1 VLLGVL
7 DHGDNEVV
15 GCDAGAL
22 GEHPEQLGVRSCLLL
37 AVAALDDHAPL
48 AARDAGPGV
57 PSDDVPNRVIGDH
70 LIPEGDRACLRIAAC
85 TSTKSG
91 PGTPRGS
98 KRLRELSDRFEI
110 AALCDISSENAVTQA
125 KLYEVAQIFTD
136 WREMLKEP
144 LDAVLVLTSGNHA
157 QIAVEAAKAGLHVL
171 VEKPMC
177 YSVAE
182 AELMVAG
189 AEAAGVTLMVG
200 YPKRY
205 DPAFTRFQEE
215 VAKVKSPRMMR
226 VTTFE
231 SALAPYVS
239 HYPLARRV
247 PAPADV
253 IARLVAEA
261 DASVEAAIGDSDP
274 FLKKMYNGVL
284 LDTLVHEIN
293 TVRGVLGEP
302 DRIEWVDLR
311 DEVVTVML
319 RFGTLP
325 VAIHWVDI
333 ASISRYRMEFALI
346 GDDRHVTLTFP
357 SPFLRSEP
365 ALLEVEDGDPGT
377 TRSWRTQETASY
389 ESAFKC
395 ELIAFHEAVTAGTQ
409 PVTSGADSL
418 KDIAICQAIIQCF
431 RSGAPVDNPT
441 GQPL

>member
-1 VLLGVL
+1 MSSKIR
-7 DHGDNEVV
+7 V
-15 GCDAGAL
+15 G
-22 GEHPEQLGVRSCLLL
+22 
-37 AVAALDDHAPL
+37 
-48 AARDAGPGV
+48 
-57 PSDDVPNRVIGDH
+57 VIGTGLIAQVMH
-70 LIPEGDRACLRIAAC
+70 LHY
-85 TSTKSG
+85 
-91 PGTPRGS
+91 
-98 KRLRELSDRFEI
+98 LRELSEQFEI
-110 AALCDISSENAVTQA
+110 AALCDLSIENAATQGRQ
-125 KLYEVAQIFTD
+125 YGVESIFTD
-136 WREMLKEP
+136 WREMLRSP
-144 LDAVLVLTSGNHA
+144 IDAVLVLTSGNHA

-182 AELMVAG
+182 GDQMVSA
-189 AEAAGVTLMVG
+189 AEAAAVTLMVG

-205 DPAFTRFQEE
+205 DPAYARFLEE

-231 SALAPYVS
+231 SALAPYVG
-239 HYPLARRV
+239 HYPLARPV

-253 IARLVAEA
+253 LAHLTADA
-261 DASVEAAIGDSDP
+261 DASVEAAIGDLDP

-293 TVRGVLGEP
+293 TVRGALGEP

-311 DEVVTVML
+311 DDVVTVML
-319 RFGTLP
+319 RFGALP

-333 ASISRYRMEFALI
+333 SSISRYRMEFALI

-365 ALLEVEDGDPGT
+365 ALLEIEDGEPGT
-377 TRSWRTQETASY
+377 SRSWRTTETTSY
-389 ESAFKC
+389 ESAFKR
-395 ELIAFHEAVTAGTQ
+395 ELLEFHRAATTGTQ
-409 PVTSGADSL
+409 PVTSGLDGL

-441 GQPL
+441 GLSS